1 MRGTRV
7 ASSEFEECWVRWA
20 RLRHSLYTPV
30 LGLRSSKRFLFL
42 APRIPW
48 ISHWRCAPI
57 LIGALWYLLIPPLAG
72 ERGVNSTA
80 PLPYWNK
87 AGTYNSRED
96 CASAKNN
103 MKSMFLRTATGGPQR
118 TLGLLAIE
126 RSDCVAADDFRLE
139 APQASPSS
147 TVQ

>member
-1 MRGTRV
+1 M
-7 ASSEFEECWVRWA
+7 
-20 RLRHSLYTPV
+20 
-30 LGLRSSKRFLFL
+30 
-42 APRIPW
+42 
-48 ISHWRCAPI
+48 
-57 LIGALWYLLIPPLAG
+57 GALWYLLIPPLAG
-72 ERGVNSTA
+72 ERGVNATA

-87 AGTYNSRED
+87 AGTYNSPEE
-96 CASAKNN
+96 CASAKSN
-103 MKSMFLRTATGGPQR
+103 MRSMFLRTATGGPQR